1 MRLIPKL
8 ALALSLA
15 AAFCYAEALNGK
27 LIDASCYARSQTAN
41 RTAAGG
47 NRASTAKVDKECAP
61 TASTSNFAIET
72 SARKVCKFDHDGN
85 IKATEAMQSGSLQ
98 PDHDGD
104 FHVSISGSKQG
115 DTVNVDSLQGKTG
128 H

>member
-1 MRLIPKL
+1 MRSILRL
-8 ALALSLA
+8 GLGLSLA
-15 AAFCYAEALNGK
+15 AALCAAEAFHGK
-27 LIDASCYARSQTAN
+27 LIDASCYDRIQASN
-41 RTAAGG
+41 RAAAGAE
-47 NRASTAKVDKECAP
+47 RASTANLDKKCAP

-72 SARKVCKFDHDGN
+72 PGKKVYRFDHDGN

-98 PDHDGD
+98 PDNAGD
-104 FHVSISGSKQG
+104 FHVSLSGSTQG